1 MIYGIGYLRSG
12 MLININFL
20 ITLVL
25 FGVVVAFGDS
35 DFDEYPFHYLDNMIM
50 NWVSGCYLFIILID
64 THLIK
69 FMIIH
74 WVLIFL

>member
-1 MIYGIGYLRSG
+1 MV
-12 MLININFL
+12 ININFL

-25 FGVVVAFGDS
+25 FWVVVAFGFG
-35 DFDEYPFHYLDNMIM
+35 FDEYPFHYLDNMIM
-50 NWVSGCYLFIILID
+50 NWVSGCYLFMILID

-69 FMIIH
+69 FMIML